1 MIRLS
6 RSFYDGIIDHA
17 RQDAPREC
25 CGLLGGRGVEVERS
39 YRITNTELGVT
50 RYLMDAEEQFRA
62 FRDLD
67 ERGLD
72 LVGIYHSHPATQAYP
87 SPTDTSLAYYP
98 DAVYLICSLQDPEQP
113 VIRAFRII
121 DGEIEEIPIEI
132 ADA

>member
-98 DAVYLICSLQDPEQP
+98 DAVYFICSLQDPEQP

-132 ADA
+132 TDA